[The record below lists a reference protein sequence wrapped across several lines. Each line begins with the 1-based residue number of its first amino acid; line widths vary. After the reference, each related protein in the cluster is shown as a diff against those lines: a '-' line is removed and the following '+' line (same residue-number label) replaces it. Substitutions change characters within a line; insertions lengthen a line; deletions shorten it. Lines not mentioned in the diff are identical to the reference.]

1 MKKIIASALGLAMV
15 GGVATTAFAVENQF
29 GGYWRTWV
37 YYADQMHQDD
47 SDALIESNRTRLYY
61 TAKFSDDFKFVNK
74 FEFDSQW
81 GDDDAGDIGAD
92 GHNFELKNSYA
103 DFNLGTVNTKV
114 GIMGTT
120 VARGFLFD
128 DDFSGV
134 LVTPTFGDNALTL
147 GYLAISNSDL
157 DDNADDVGSDNGMFL
172 AQLSLKPSETLA
184 VTPYVLY
191 NHGTDVTLSSELTDD
206 VDVYYAGVDV
216 DVQTDAMSLWST
228 LIYNGG
234 EYGDTD
240 VSAFLGAFGLDAGV
254 AHGSFVY
261 STGDDDEN
269 DGDMNAFVPASG
281 ASFYWSEILGYGMFD
296 DASPMD
302 GRYVGEGVSVAADGI
317 SDLIAVNAGVTF
329 KPMDK
334 MTLSGDV
341 WYASLAQDNAAGDNY
356 VGTELDGK
364 LTYSIFE
371 NLSADLVVAYLFA
384 GDVIEEDVT
393 EAGVQLSLKF

>member
-206 VDVYYAGVDV
+206 VDVYYTGVDV

-341 WYASLAQDNAAGDNY
+341 WYASLAEDNDAGDNY